1 MYFRSLISAFLFTF
15 CAVIAQAGEI
25 ITARAWVEDPTG
37 KMTLA
42 QVKQAPQTPFE
53 NAYFTQGFSS
63 STFWL
68 RIRIDPRNVSKDAY
82 DNELVVRISPAMQD
96 QIQLFDPLDQKNT
109 PRFTGDYFDWA
120 NDEYR
125 SLNLNFVIPIGDE
138 PRDIWLKLNTH
149 QSTMTMVEV
158 MTMEEARAAD
168 RRQEFFTMIYF
179 ALLIVCMG
187 WGILSY
193 FTQRDFLIRIYI
205 WREVAA
211 ISYALVV
218 LGYFRIFTS
227 GWLSASHLDAV
238 SNYIVFVFVAY
249 VIWFDSW
256 LISEF
261 KPNVWFIRLLR
272 ATSFIVPIEILLFA
286 LGYEAIAV
294 IMNGYVVI
302 VAVVL
307 VSLAI
312 ISTKAWKETINA
324 PLDQRPVFPKSFLIG
339 IYSVVVVVVIFNRL
353 SVMGIVQAQQVSLY
367 VVLVYALL
375 SSIAMMVLV
384 LVRAQRLRKRQEYA
398 QHQLELAEIE
408 ATQERERRIEQSNFL
423 KMLAHEMKTPLSVV
437 RMTLGSAAIEG
448 RAHDVVDRA
457 VTDMN
462 AIIERLLQVERLED
476 QQIIIKRD
484 HFDLLVMARD
494 LAISI
499 PHGEKLQIKAQG
511 PIVLDSDEQ
520 LVRVILSNLLDNA
533 LKYSTA
539 GTQVNVTLTEVQ
551 DSIRVLVENEIQA
564 WEVLDTERVFDKYY
578 RGDHAHKK
586 TGSGL
591 GLYLTRSLL
600 KLLGGEISS
609 NSSDNQVRFEVVLPR
624 IAK

>member
-1 MYFRSLISAFLFTF
+1 
-15 CAVIAQAGEI
+15 
-25 ITARAWVEDPTG
+25 
-37 KMTLA
+37 
-42 QVKQAPQTPFE
+42 
-53 NAYFTQGFSS
+53 
-63 STFWL
+63 
-68 RIRIDPRNVSKDAY
+68 
-82 DNELVVRISPAMQD
+82 MQD

-109 PRFTGDYFDWA
+109 PCFTGDYFDWA

-168 RRQEFFTMIYF
+168 RRQEFFTMMYF

-227 GWLSASHLDAV
+227 GWLPASHLDAV
-238 SNYIVFVFVAY
+238 SNYIVFAFVSY
-249 VIWFDSW
+249 VMWFDSW

-261 KPNVWFIRLLR
+261 KPNVWLIRLLR
-272 ATSFIVPIEILLFA
+272 GLSLVLPIEIALFA
-286 LGYEAIAV
+286 MGYEAIAV
-294 IMNGYVVI
+294 ILNGYIVI
-302 VAVVL
+302 AGVVL

-312 ISTKAWKETINA
+312 ISTKAWKETKDA
-324 PLDQRPVFPKSFLIG
+324 PVDQRPVFPKSFLVG

-353 SVMGIVQAQQVSLY
+353 SVMGLVHAQQVSLY

-384 LVRAQRLRKRQEYA
+384 LVSAQRLRKRQEYA

-476 QQIIIKRD
+476 QQIIIKKD

-499 PHGEKLQIKAQG
+499 PHGERLQIKAQE

-551 DSIRVLVENEIQA
+551 DSIRILVENEIQA

-609 NSSDNQVRFEVVLPR
+609 SSSDNQVRFEVVLPR